1 LHACVTGGLVD
12 HSTLAT
18 DNYLTHLWRLE
29 HLPSLLASVTDDRFY
44 IKHAD
49 DKGDH
54 ILIDEDYNITGIIDW
69 EFASTETKNSAFS
82 SPCMMWPVQEYYD
95 GSNDLSREERE
106 FAQMFQR
113 RGREDLA
120 QMILQGRTWQ
130 RFLFFLGSAGTHPYD
145 DFEGLFQGLRRS
157 FEGENIGSYEEWRH
171 LTSDAHEVS
180 LRILEGKLRS

>member
-1 LHACVTGGLVD
+1 
-12 HSTLAT
+12 
-18 DNYLTHLWRLE
+18 
-29 HLPSLLASVTDDRFY
+29 
-44 IKHAD
+44 
-49 DKGDH
+49 
-54 ILIDEDYNITGIIDW
+54 
-69 EFASTETKNSAFS
+69 
-82 SPCMMWPVQEYYD
+82 MWPVQEYYD

-130 RFLFFLGSAGTHPYD
+130 RFLFFLGSAGTHRYD
-145 DFEGLFQGLRRS
+145 DFEGLFQDLRRS

-171 LTSDAHEVS
+171 LASDAHEVS